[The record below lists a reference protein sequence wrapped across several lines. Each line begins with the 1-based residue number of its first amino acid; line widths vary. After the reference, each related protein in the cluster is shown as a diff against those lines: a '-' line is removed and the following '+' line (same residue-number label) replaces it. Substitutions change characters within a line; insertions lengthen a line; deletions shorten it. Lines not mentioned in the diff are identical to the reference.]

1 NLPIQR
7 AAQHR
12 ANPTPAER
20 LLWSLLRA
28 KQCGAWFRRQ
38 HVLGEF
44 IVDFVALTPRLVV
57 EGAGSAHRTRATADA
72 GGTAGS
78 LARAIA
84 SCVSPTRR
92 RSPTLRRS
100 PRAFVRRRPLSPRN
114 ARSEPLRRNEGP
126 VQRASPQTRSQ
137 I

>member
-1 NLPIQR
+1 MSVSARNQLTRYNLLLQR

-20 LLWSLLRA
+20 QLWSLLRA

-57 EGAGSAHRTRATADA
+57 EVDGSAHRTRATADA
-72 GGTAGS
+72 RRDRW
-78 LARAIA
+78 LARHGYRVLR
-84 SCVSPTRR
+84 VSN
-92 RSPTLRRS
+92 
-100 PRAFVRRRPLSPRN
+100 AQVLS
-114 ARSEPLRRNEGP
+114 
-126 VQRASPQTRSQ
+126 SPQDVAARVREALAP
-137 I
+137 

>member
-1 NLPIQR
+1 MSISARNQLARHNLLLQR

-28 KQCGAWFRRQ
+28 KRCGAWFRRQ

-57 EGAGSAHRTRATADA
+57 EVDGSAHRARATADA
-72 GGTAGS
+72 RRDRW
-78 LARAIA
+78 LARQGYRVLR
-84 SCVSPTRR
+84 VSNTEVLCNPQDVAAR
-92 RSPTLRRS
+92 
-100 PRAFVRRRPLSPRN
+100 VREALAP
-114 ARSEPLRRNEGP
+114 
-126 VQRASPQTRSQ
+126 
-137 I
+137 